1 MVVVGFLPSPF
12 SSNNGSPLLPLP
24 HSTYSPQDYDFN
36 DAKKLYMAG
45 SFFQFSAGGW
55 SFLKGY
61 KIWESEDGAK
71 DEGGLLDKLPGFGNK
86 DKDGDANKEN
96 GLYVVSSVRASPPG
110 QEAGALRV
118 MQASLWDS
126 KNLLP
131 DERRLCCE
139 RLFAT

>member
-1 MVVVGFLPSPF
+1 MYL
-12 SSNNGSPLLPLP
+12 
-24 HSTYSPQDYDFN
+24 
-36 DAKKLYMAG
+36 AG

-96 GLYVVSSVRASPPG
+96 GLYVVSSVRASLSCILTD
-110 QEAGALRV
+110 EAQALEQKQRGAATELL
-118 MQASLWDS
+118 ASEGVACYD
-126 KNLLP
+126 
-131 DERRLCCE
+131 
-139 RLFAT
+139 ATWSMML